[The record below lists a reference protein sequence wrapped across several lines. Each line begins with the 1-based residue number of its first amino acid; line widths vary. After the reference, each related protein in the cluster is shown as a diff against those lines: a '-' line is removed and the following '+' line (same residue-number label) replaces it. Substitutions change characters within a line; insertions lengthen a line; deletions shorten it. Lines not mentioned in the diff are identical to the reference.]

1 MSILEGRR
9 KCFEE
14 HFQPHD
20 GIQWCEKFGYAPRYA
35 SSPSEFVAL
44 AGIAAMANGQLEAWN
59 AALDHDESALTLI
72 EQNRELLEALK
83 TIGARTITDEDGDE
97 VAVLY
102 GDMQK
107 IMAAIR
113 KATGEEA

>member
-1 MSILEGRR
+1 MSILERRR

-20 GIQWCEKFGYAPRYA
+20 GIQWCEKFGYAPRYT

-59 AALDHDESALTLI
+59 AALDHDKSILTLI

-83 TIGARTITDEDGDE
+83 TCLAYGATGPYKWVINQAQE
-97 VAVLY
+97 
-102 GDMQK
+102 
-107 IMAAIR
+107 AIR

>member
-1 MSILEGRR
+1 VSILERRR

-20 GIQWCEKFGYAPRYA
+20 GIQWCEKFGYAPRYT

-59 AALDHDESALTLI
+59 AALDHDKSILTLI
-72 EQNRELLEALK
+72 EQNRELLEALQAGLWAISMSGTAEEWAK
-83 TIGARTITDEDGDE
+83 AD
-97 VAVLY
+97 
-102 GDMQK
+102 
-107 IMAAIR
+107 AAIR